1 MADMASEAFRL
12 ADAEGRFLYVND
24 RSGSLSGY
32 TRDEM
37 LQMTIFDLNPTM
49 KRETWHAW
57 KDAVGDRLG
66 PFETSNRRRD
76 GTLIPVEVSIARIA
90 SGTTSYFFAVVR
102 DITDRKETE
111 AAQHGFNR
119 RLLHTLE
126 AERHRVA
133 RELDDEVG
141 QAVATVG
148 VLLHT
153 LENAPG
159 VVPADLRPS
168 LAAAHTTVRQIT
180 ESIARIARD
189 YRPTDLLSLGLEATI
204 RTHVHEFAQRH
215 GLSLRLATSDVEGL
229 LADEHALH
237 LYRIV
242 QEALSNVARHAR
254 AQHVTVR
261 LGRRGS
267 RLVAT
272 IRDDGIGFDDGHPG
286 PGGLGLVTMRERA
299 ALIAG
304 RLDLRSRPGRGTTVQ
319 LSIPVTR
326 SPSA

>member
-1 MADMASEAFRL
+1 
-12 ADAEGRFLYVND
+12 
-24 RSGSLSGY
+24 
-32 TRDEM
+32 
-37 LQMTIFDLNPTM
+37 M

-204 RTHVHEFAQRH
+204 RTHVHEFARRH

-254 AQHVTVR
+254 AQHVTDR